1 MLWKGSKQAQGKYFL
16 EAGALSR
23 RITSMS
29 QRNALLT
36 IVLIGYAAFG
46 SSLVVAQDR
55 PLRTVD
61 SETVPAG
68 TLRAEIGF
76 DFLQDVG
83 FPVSG
88 LRGDETSVGVLDL
101 RMGVGKIVEVEVAG
115 AIQNFLDVKSRGTS
129 FVPNLSLTGVNSTH
143 DTGDFTLATKVR
155 ILKNDGKRP
164 GLVFKF
170 GFIMPNSNQAR
181 GIGTNT
187 TNVFA
192 LVALEEQIR
201 KLSVFGNL
209 GLEILQAPNAL
220 FTQNDVL
227 IYGGAFKYPILRK
240 VNLLGEVNGLYS
252 SRNINDALIGTQSTG
267 QARLGLQIGVGGF
280 TWDLA
285 GIRGLNKFDPRSG
298 FTFGIS
304 KDFRVFDYHKI
315 E

>member
-1 MLWKGSKQAQGKYFL
+1 
-16 EAGALSR
+16 
-23 RITSMS
+23 MS
-29 QRNALLT
+29 QRNTLLT
-36 IVLIGYAAFG
+36 LALVAYAAFAIP
-46 SSLVVAQDR
+46 LALAQDR

-61 SETVPAG
+61 TETVPAG
-68 TLRAEIGF
+68 TLRTEIGF

-101 RMGVGKIVEVEVAG
+101 RMGVGKIVEVEVEG

-143 DTGDFTLATKVR
+143 DTGDFTLATKIR
-155 ILKNDGKRP
+155 ILKNAGRRP
-164 GLVFKF
+164 GLAFKF
-170 GFIMPNSNQAR
+170 GFIMPNSNQSR

-201 KLSVFGNL
+201 KLTVFGNL

-227 IYGGAFKYPILRK
+227 IYGGAFKYPILRN
-240 VNLLGEVNGLYS
+240 VNVVGEVNGLYS
-252 SRNINDALIGTQSTG
+252 SRNINNALIGTQSTG
-267 QARLGLQIGVGGF
+267 QARFGLQIAAGGF

-285 GIRGLNKFDPRSG
+285 GIRGLNKFDARSG

-304 KDFRVFDYHKI
+304 KDFRLFDYNKI
-315 E
+315 D

>member
-1 MLWKGSKQAQGKYFL
+1 MARRGSTLK
-16 EAGALSR
+16 
-23 RITSMS
+23 I
-29 QRNALLT
+29 ALLF
-36 IVLIGYAAFG
+36 AAG
-46 SSLVVAQDR
+46 LLASGARGQDR

-61 SETVPAG
+61 TETVPAG
-68 TLRAEIGF
+68 TLRTEIGF

-83 FPVSG
+83 FPLSG
-88 LRGDETSVGVLDL
+88 LRGDETSVGVVDV
-101 RMGVGKIVEVEVAG
+101 RMGVGKLVEIEVEG
-115 AIQNFLDVKSRGTS
+115 AIQNFLDVKSQGTS

-143 DTGDFTLATKVR
+143 DTGDFTLATKIR
-155 ILKNDGKRP
+155 ILKNEGKRP
-164 GLVFKF
+164 GLAFKF

-192 LVALEEQIR
+192 MVALEEQIR

-227 IYGGAFKYPILRK
+227 IYGGAFKYPILRR
-240 VNLLGEVNGLYS
+240 VNVVGEVNGLYS
-252 SRNINDALIGTQSTG
+252 SRSINDALIGTQSSA
-267 QARLGLQIGVGGF
+267 QARFGLQIAVGGF

-285 GIRGLNKFDPRSG
+285 GVRGLNKYDPRSG
-298 FTFGIS
+298 FTFGVS
-304 KDFRVFDYHKI
+304 KDFRLFDYNKI